1 MKFVVMAALLLSIS
15 AYGMEPL
22 DSVQLRQSQGERGS
36 ISFGRTGGVITPLPN
51 VPIEQ
56 LCPPEPDPDFVQ
68 PDTLRHPLLRE
79 KEAVSE
85 VFDGRARALVGYYQ
99 AALRSTPCIQGAIV
113 LSFTVSADG
122 RPSNVSYRAEN
133 PGIEL
138 IAKDVVSEVT
148 RMNFGQASGEETFD
162 WPLNFFNRS
171 W

>member
-36 ISFGRTGGVITPLPN
+36 ISVGRTGGVITPLPN

-56 LCPPEPDPDFVQ
+56 LCPPEPEPDFVQ
-68 PDTLRHPLLRE
+68 PDTLRHPSLRE
-79 KEAVSE
+79 KEAVSK
-85 VFDGRARALVGYYQ
+85 VFDMSAGTLVGYYQ
-99 AALRSTPCIQGAIV
+99 VALRNTPCIQGAIV
-113 LSFTVSADG
+113 LSLTVSANG
-122 RPSNVSYRAEN
+122 KPSNVSYCAEN

-138 IAKDVVSEVT
+138 IAEDVVSEVT

-162 WPLNFFNRS
+162 WVLSFFNTRR
-171 W
+171 